1 MFFSYGIAQQV
12 TRELRATRCN
22 DYVTLK
28 KKNVGSAVPDSL
40 AWTCC
45 DFYWRVVVF

>member
-12 TRELRATRCN
+12 TRELRATRA
-22 DYVTLK
+22 TIAAL
-28 KKNVGSAVPDSL
+28 KKNVGSARFRFAVT

-45 DFYWRVVVF
+45 DFLVVL